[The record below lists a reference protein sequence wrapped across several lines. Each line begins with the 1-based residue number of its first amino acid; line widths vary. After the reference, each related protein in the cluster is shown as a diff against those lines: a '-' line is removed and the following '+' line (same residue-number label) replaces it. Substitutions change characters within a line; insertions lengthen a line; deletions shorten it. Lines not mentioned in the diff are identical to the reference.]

1 MFESFSV
8 AATFSIRNMASPVL
22 STLIREVRALKT
34 EAIGAQAAL
43 AEMTKGVGIGNL
55 TKRVTALQDAL
66 AKTAATSA
74 EIRGSMAADF
84 DAVGAGLMIAARNAR
99 ELAAAMGEVQ
109 AASRMAAGA
118 GAAVGGG
125 GGRGGSHL
133 HGSIPLGGGAAARF
147 AGVGAT
153 GALVGAAAAGAGLMF
168 GAEEQQSI
176 MFALMGANINPQ
188 SGRGKE
194 LAGQL
199 QAQSRA
205 AASGTVFSF
214 QEVASILPALVNIG
228 LQPENGTGTSI
239 EKMMGL
245 IRPIGMFAESES
257 LFSKSIGKDW
267 GLQQSSVAAMQF
279 AHLAGAYQP
288 DQLRGFLDVLM
299 PVSMATERSPSEM
312 VGTAKYA
319 LPIASMMG
327 FNPKETTEMIGLLT
341 ALGATGTTAGT
352 GLRQGLYGLLKEGP
366 GASLANQLAQALGGR
381 PGAGSA
387 AGSARAKALHDLGF
401 TDASGKPLFMESG
414 APSFGKILGI
424 EQSYAGSHKG
434 VDLINEL
441 SKVMSVRGANV
452 FAMLAQG
459 NAPQLWSA
467 MQGKV
472 GAFPGATAFQQM
484 AAEGSTVQQ
493 WHQFVANLENLANTL
508 MTNSGLLKDLFTILT
523 SLNSGLLKITNLIPS
538 GGSREEIN
546 ANRTRSLPSPFSMLW
561 HSIMG
566 GSGGSGSLPIPS
578 GAGITGV
585 PDYLKPVGQRGEIIH
600 HGNNVF
606 HINGKDAK
614 SVADE
619 VMMRL
624 NKSLGMSMLSN
635 QGDGDGIMHS
645 PFSSGSGP

>member
-125 GGRGGSHL
+125 GGRGGNTAHL
-133 HGSIPLGGGAAARF
+133 HGSVPLGAGTALRMGGPIGTAAIV
-147 AGVGAT
+147 AG
-153 GALVGAAAAGAGLMF
+153 AAAGAGLMF

-176 MFALMGANINPQ
+176 MFALMGANINPGNSRYNALAQ
-188 SGRGKE
+188 E
-194 LAGQL
+194 LKNKTE
-199 QAQSRA
+199 A
-205 AASGTVFSF
+205 AASGTIFSY
-214 QEVASILPALVNIG
+214 QEAATILPSLVSG
-228 LQPENGTGTSI
+228 LLQREDGTGTSI
-239 EKMMGL
+239 DKVSPL
-245 IRPIGMFAESES
+245 INPTLKFAETMSM
-257 LFSKSIGKDW
+257 FSKATGKNWGEQESVEAATRWAHLNNQYSPEGYNKGLNVLAPVAMATGQSPMSMVTAGKYIFPTANSIGFDPTET
-267 GLQQSSVAAMQF
+267 AM
-279 AHLAGAYQP
+279 
-288 DQLRGFLDVLM
+288 
-299 PVSMATERSPSEM
+299 
-312 VGTAKYA
+312 
-319 LPIASMMG
+319 
-327 FNPKETTEMIGLLT
+327 MIGLMSN
-341 ALGATGTTAGT
+341 LGQTGSTAGT
-352 GLRQGLYGLLKEGP
+352 GLRQLLSGIEKQNGP
-366 GASLANQLAQALGGR
+366 GGSVANSIAAALGFGSKGNRSSERTKLLRELGFIDSSGGNTINSFDDLVNVAQADREKYGKRLFGMAQGAFTSR
-381 PGAGSA
+381 GTTGFMALSSENAGSLWA
-387 AGSARAKALHDLGF
+387 AEKERIGGF
-401 TDASGKPLFMESG
+401 VGNDMFQNLA
-414 APSFGKILGI
+414 
-424 EQSYAGSHKG
+424 
-434 VDLINEL
+434 
-441 SKVMSVRGANV
+441 
-452 FAMLAQG
+452 AQG
-459 NAPQLWSA
+459 S
-467 MQGKV
+467 
-472 GAFPGATAFQQM
+472 TA
-484 AAEGSTVQQ
+484 QQ
-493 WHQFVANLENLANTL
+493 WHQFVANLENVVNSLT
-508 MTNSGLLKDLFTILT
+508 TNSGALGVLTESLKSINAFLLKFDTSFHFEKGPGGLPGWLGKGDLW
-523 SLNSGLLKITNLIPS
+523 NGA
-538 GGSREEIN
+538 GGS
-546 ANRTRSLPSPFSMLW
+546 
-561 HSIMG
+561 HSIN
-566 GSGGSGSLPIPS
+566 LPMPPHIS
-578 GAGITGV
+578 AAGV